1 MGMTHNAEPFDNL
14 AGNRAWYE
22 HEATSQIRWL
32 RAGGRLE
39 ELANNTLADVHFAIF
54 ALDLQEGD
62 TVVNL
67 NCGWGRHAM
76 ALGNYGLNVIGLDAS
91 ADMLQLARETSQQA
105 GIAVRWV
112 HGDLNDLD
120 LTEPVDA
127 VVQFRDN
134 LLDWADGPADAL
146 HLLDQLHA
154 ILKRDGRILFGTPD
168 WRAEPPSQEQSLA
181 ATPEGQEIYRTFFD
195 QESRRAAFQT
205 VVIGRDGTQR
215 EYWRRNWSPT
225 AEQMAALLFQA
236 EFDVEGQFNDF
247 DYLPYDPDQP
257 GLVWL
262 AQKAL

>member
-1 MGMTHNAEPFDNL
+1 MGMTHNAEPFDNS

-22 HEATSQIRWL
+22 HEATSQISWL

-39 ELANNTLADVHFAIF
+39 ELADNTLADVHFAIV
-54 ALDLQEGD
+54 ALNLQEGD

-67 NCGWGRHAM
+67 NCGWGRHA
-76 ALGNYGLNVIGLDAS
+76 IGLDAS

-105 GIAVRWV
+105 GIIVRWV

-120 LTEPVDA
+120 LIEPVDA

-134 LLDWADGPADAL
+134 LLDWADGPAEAL
-146 HLLDQLHA
+146 HLLDQLNA
-154 ILKRDGRILFGTPD
+154 VLKSDGRILFGTPG
-168 WRAEPPSQEQSLA
+168 WRAEPPSEEQSLA
-181 ATPEGQEIYRTFFD
+181 STPDGQEIYRTFFD

-236 EFDVEGQFNDF
+236 GFDVEGQFNDF
-247 DYLPYDPDQP
+247 DYLPYDPDLP